1 MLINARGVEILEV
14 SFKVVELLTTELDV
28 LEELEVV
35 VDVVEVVVVEISVLV
50 EIVSGS
56 TEEQLVLVNKLLD
69 TSRGMMKTIKE
80 EKYQAT
86 RTARVTNTG
95 CRIQFEYLNIT
106 RSILNFL
113 IVQNF
118 SPTSIIL

>member
-1 MLINARGVEILEV
+1 MEV

-35 VDVVEVVVVEISVLV
+35 VDVIEVVVVEISVLV
-50 EIVSGS
+50 EIISGS